1 MIYSYAIPFY
11 LPIAVGGG
19 GLSVVIAMHHYT
31 KNIGAA

>member
-19 GLSVVIAMHHYT
+19 GLSVVIAMHHY
-31 KNIGAA
+31 KQLMGVN